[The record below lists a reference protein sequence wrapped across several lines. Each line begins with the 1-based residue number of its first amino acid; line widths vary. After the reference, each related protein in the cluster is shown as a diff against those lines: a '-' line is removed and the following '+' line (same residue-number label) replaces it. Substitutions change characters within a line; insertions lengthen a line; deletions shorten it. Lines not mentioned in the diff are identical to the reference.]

1 MPKRKYTKKSDYWSK
16 FTNAQESKDKLIKE
30 SFSVNNDGDW
40 EPEMC
45 GESFFVSDAAVRAS
59 SFSSSSTSRRRNN
72 IHGAAKSARFQ
83 NISNGLLPYDHSAD
97 GVDVR
102 DSIEL
107 CQKAY
112 CNVSVFRNAIDIMA
126 EFANSSLHLEGGSKK
141 SRDFVSKWFDHVK
154 MWNLKDQY
162 FREYYRSGNI
172 FLFKVEGKF
181 KVDDFVKLSQSFKSI
196 KPGKIPLKYILL
208 NPYDIVMSRST
219 SYKDG
224 DYKKLLSEYEIERLK
239 NPKNEYDKLVYDS
252 LPPEAKKLIKSG
264 SWGKNGVSIPLDPAK
279 LRYSFYK
286 KQDYEPFAVPFGYS
300 VLDDIN
306 FKLELKK
313 IDQAICRTIEN
324 VILLIT
330 MGAPPDKGGI
340 NPNNIKAMQALFQN
354 ESIGRALV
362 ADYTTKAE
370 FVIPDVNKVI
380 GPEKYKVINDD
391 IKEGLQN
398 IIVGDERYSN
408 TQVKAK
414 IFLERLKEARNA
426 FINDF
431 LMPEIK
437 DLCASMGF
445 KSCPVARF
453 EEIDIKDEVQFQRV
467 VTRLMELGVLP
478 PKEGIK
484 AINTGIF
491 PADQELDSAQKQF
504 VEERQKGF
512 YNPLVGGV
520 PMIDEVNSEEVSDP
534 GKKITPNIPEEVGR
548 PPASSDASVKN
559 YNQKDIQESIYKIED
574 FRKEC
579 LTLAR
584 KQLKKKRLSKAQ
596 KEAIMT
602 LSESIVLSKPREQWA
617 ESAKSC
623 LSDFSRISDLPVMPE
638 ILDLSAEHSLETYP
652 AAVLFHS
659 TSISH

>member
-1 MPKRKYTKKSDYWSK
+1 MAKRKYTKKSDYWNR
-16 FTNAQESKDKLIKE
+16 FDKKSQANNNLE
-30 SFSVNNDGDW
+30 EFFSVSSEGC
-40 EPEMC
+40 EPELC
-45 GESFFVSDAAVRAS
+45 GESFYVSEANTRVAS
-59 SFSSSSTSRRRNN
+59 HSSSPTARRKNH
-72 IHGAAKSARFQ
+72 IYGGTKSARFH
-83 NISNGLLPYDHSAD
+83 NIANGLLPYEHSSD

-112 CNVSVFRNAIDIMA
+112 CNVSVFRNAIDIMS
-126 EFANSSLHLEGGSKK
+126 EFANSNIHLEGGSKK
-141 SRDFVSKWFDHVK
+141 ARDFVEKWFQHVK

-181 KVDDFVKLSQSFKSI
+181 KVDDFARLSQSFKSI
-196 KPGKIPLKYILL
+196 QPGKIPIKYILL
-208 NPYDIVMSRST
+208 NPYDIVLKRST
-219 SYKDG
+219 TYKDG
-224 DYKKLLSEYEIERLK
+224 NYQKLLSEYEVERLK
-239 NPKNEYDKLVYDS
+239 NPKNDYDKLVYES
-252 LPPEAKKLIKSG
+252 LPPEAKQKIQTG
-264 SWGKNGVSIPLDPAK
+264 TWGAEGISIPLDPSL

-286 KQDYEPFAVPFGYS
+286 KQDYEPFAVPFGYP

-354 ESIGRALV
+354 ESVGRALV

-380 GPEKYKVINDD
+380 GPDKYKVINED

-398 IIVGDERYSN
+398 IIIGDERYSN

-437 DLCASMGF
+437 DLCKSMGF
-445 KSCPVARF
+445 KNYPTARF

-478 PKEGIK
+478 PQEGIK
-484 AINTGIF
+484 AINTGMF
-491 PADQELDSAQKQF
+491 PTKEELSSAQESF

-520 PMIDEVNSEEVSDP
+520 PMIDDLDSEQENT
-534 GKKITPNIPEEVGR
+534 ITPNPTENVGR
-548 PPASSDASVKN
+548 PPESTASDLSKYS
-559 YNQKDIQESIYKIED
+559 QKGIQETIYEIEG
-574 FRKEC
+574 FRKKS
-579 LTLAR
+579 LSLAR
-584 KQLKKKRLSKAQ
+584 KALNKKRLSKEQ
-596 KEAIMT
+596 KEA
-602 LSESIVLSKPREQWA
+602 VLNLA
-617 ESAKSC
+617 ESVIMAHDIDTWEDSIKSC
-623 LSDFSRISDLPVMPE
+623 LSEFDKISSLDVKSE
-638 ILDLSAEHSLETYP
+638 ILDLAASHDLESY
-652 AAVLFHS
+652 AAAILYHS
-659 TSISH
+659 TKISH